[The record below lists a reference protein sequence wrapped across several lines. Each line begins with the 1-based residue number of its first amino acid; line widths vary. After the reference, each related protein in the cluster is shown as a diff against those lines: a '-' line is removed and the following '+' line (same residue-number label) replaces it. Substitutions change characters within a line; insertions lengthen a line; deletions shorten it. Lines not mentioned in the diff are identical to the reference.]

1 MIHAKNV
8 RHVFKKCS
16 SCQQKYFLS
25 LFNIVFNFLSLFDTE
40 NIFLPYLALSLNFV
54 PFITLP
60 SILSFNSVKCHLK
73 EHFTPHVACDQNLPL
88 PPFLN
93 ISLFRDFN
101 KRLHTEQNE

>member
-60 SILSFNSVKCHLK
+60 SILSFNRVKCHLK
-73 EHFTPHVACDQNLPL
+73 EHFTPHVACDQNLDA
-88 PPFLN
+88 N
-93 ISLFRDFN
+93 IQKQ
-101 KRLHTEQNE
+101 KRHVHSSPDHAATPGAI